1 MPAYRFFVD
10 HIPEVGEHLRPSDEE
25 EQHIRVMRL
34 QPGHEAFFIDGKGK
48 LASARLVD
56 WADRGR
62 STVWSVISVEMT
74 TPGPARMIL
83 IPWMRG
89 SKLDWI
95 VEKVVELGVN
105 HIQLFPAERS
115 EDIVPKIERLQSVVK
130 SALKQSGALW
140 MPRVEVVGKV
150 KTWVQK
156 DYPLPLFF
164 GSLRPGAVRLP
175 GLLLPPHWIWCA
187 GPEAGWTEEEER
199 HLLALGAS
207 PLRLCHQILRAE
219 TAAISGV
226 ACLVALQ
233 ADE

>member
-1 MPAYRFFVD
+1 
-10 HIPEVGEHLRPSDEE
+10 
-25 EQHIRVMRL
+25 
-34 QPGHEAFFIDGKGK
+34 
-48 LASARLVD
+48 
-56 WADRGR
+56 
-62 STVWSVISVEMT
+62 
-74 TPGPARMIL
+74 
-83 IPWMRG
+83 MRG
-89 SKLDWI
+89 AKLDWI
-95 VEKVVELGVN
+95 IEKVVELGVN

-115 EDIVPKIERLQSVVK
+115 EEIVPKIERLQSIVK

-140 MPRVEVVGKV
+140 MPRVELVGKV
-150 KTWVQK
+150 KTWVEK

-187 GPEAGWTEEEER
+187 GPEAGWTEAEER
-199 HLLALGAS
+199 HLLALGAT
-207 PLRLCHQILRAE
+207 PLRLCQQILRAE

>member
-1 MPAYRFFVD
+1 MPAYRFFSD
-10 HIPEVGEHLRPSDEE
+10 EIPDVGGVLSPSVEE

-34 QPGHEAFFIDGKGK
+34 KLGEEAFFVDGKGR
-48 LASARLVD
+48 LACARFESSG
-56 WADRGR
+56 DRGR
-62 STVWSVISVEMT
+62 NTLWSVISVEIT
-74 TPGPARMIL
+74 APGPERRIM

-89 SKLDWI
+89 AKLDWI

-115 EDIVPKIERLQSVVK
+115 EEIVPKIERLHNLVK

-140 MPRVEVVGKV
+140 MPQVEIVGKV
-150 KTWVQK
+150 KTWVSQ

-164 GSLRPGAVRLP
+164 GSLRTGAVRLP
-175 GLLLPPHWIWCA
+175 GVLLPPHWIWCA
-187 GPEAGWTEEEER
+187 GPEAGWTDAEEQ
-199 HLLALGAS
+199 HLLALGAT
-207 PLRLCHQILRAE
+207 PLRLCQHVLRAE